1 MMGKARVTKRS
12 NVFVIAIAGVVIACI
27 IALGEWRLNKKNIWD
42 ELAQDAPER
51 PELAADFLR
60 PEIAG
65 FSDAQLT
72 NLARSIVDSRDLK
85 FSQKLTDAF
94 IYSGKDKE
102 SKRLAV
108 FVAEQG
114 YILKSDVVLANRAA
128 LEYKMGRFVQ
138 KNPEK
143 AATIFTSPVLANVPI
158 SKFYL
163 AEILLDDS
171 NPNRNPV
178 EAQRLLKESA
188 AAGIEAA
195 KKKLKEIM

>member
-1 MMGKARVTKRS
+1 VNKRS
-12 NVFVIAIAGVVIACI
+12 NVFVAAIAGLAIASI

-42 ELAQDAPER
+42 EIAQDTPEK
-51 PELAADFLR
+51 PELAAEFLR
-60 PEIAG
+60 KEITG
-65 FSDAQLT
+65 FTDAQLT
-72 NLARSIVDSRDLK
+72 NLAKAIVDARDIK
-85 FSQKLTDAF
+85 FSQKLTHTL
-94 IYSGKDKE
+94 IYAGKDQE

-114 YILKSDVVLANRAA
+114 FILKNDVGLANRAA
-128 LEYKMGRFVQ
+128 LEYKIGRFVQ

-143 AATIFTSPVLANVPI
+143 AAKIFTSPVLVNVPI

-171 NPNRNPV
+171 NPRRDPI

-195 KKKLKEIM
+195 KKKLKDIM